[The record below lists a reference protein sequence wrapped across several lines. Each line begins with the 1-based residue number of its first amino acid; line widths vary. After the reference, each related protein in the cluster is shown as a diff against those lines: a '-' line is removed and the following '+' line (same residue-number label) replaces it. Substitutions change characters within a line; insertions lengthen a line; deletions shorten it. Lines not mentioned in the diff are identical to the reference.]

1 MIVDKYSTDGKVV
14 GQVELADSVFSAGI
28 DDGLIYALITAAN
41 MSQQQGTSSTK
52 RRAEVQ
58 GGSNR
63 PWRQKGTGRA
73 RHGTIRSPL
82 WRGGGVIFGP
92 LSRDSHKQL
101 PKKMK
106 RKAYRS
112 LLSLKARE
120 GSIKIIEDFKIAEG
134 KTREMAQIGKL
145 LDVHKGVLITDSE
158 DNLLKRSMSNI
169 PWFYY
174 NNVKR
179 LSSRD
184 IFYSK
189 TVVITESAVAYLNEN
204 YA

>member
-1 MIVDKYSTDGKVV
+1 MIVDKYSVDGKVV
-14 GQVELADSVFSAGI
+14 GQVELADSVFSAGV

-41 MSQQQGTSSTK
+41 MSQRQGTSSTK

-92 LSRDSHKQL
+92 HSRDSHVQL
-101 PKKMK
+101 PKKIK

-112 LLSLKARE
+112 LLSLKAQE
-120 GSIKIIEDFKIAEG
+120 GSIKIVEDFKIAEG

-158 DNLLKRSMSNI
+158 DKLLKRSMNNI

-184 IFYSK
+184 IFYSR